1 MIVTSIFTFC
11 QDLPRLS
18 SGIIPVYCTA
28 FHPIFHYDVTAWQ
41 QQSKSR
47 IHVKKMAEVSSNV
60 QNLLITAFLLLSFDK
75 SMSFITVKNYQ
86 YLLTKHVL
94 KHSFYHYSDL
104 FEMLLKQIKYQ
115 QSKAA
120 ISTETEVW
128 LLIEIGTLFLFTF
141 AIWFF
146 SPQNFKFIAT
156 RG

>member
-1 MIVTSIFTFC
+1 
-11 QDLPRLS
+11 
-18 SGIIPVYCTA
+18 
-28 FHPIFHYDVTAWQ
+28 
-41 QQSKSR
+41 
-47 IHVKKMAEVSSNV
+47 MAEVSSNV

-120 ISTETEVW
+120 VSTETEVW

-146 SPQNFKFIAT
+146 SSEFQVYSHKGVRLKLNLTVAPLKIYEFMSQQSKK
-156 RG
+156 

>member
-1 MIVTSIFTFC
+1 
-11 QDLPRLS
+11 
-18 SGIIPVYCTA
+18 
-28 FHPIFHYDVTAWQ
+28 
-41 QQSKSR
+41 
-47 IHVKKMAEVSSNV
+47 MAEVSSNV

-115 QSKAA
+115 QNKAA
-120 ISTETEVW
+120 VSAETEVW

-141 AIWFF
+141 AIF
-146 SPQNFKFIAT
+146 SSEFQVYSNKGARFKLNLSVAPFQINKVMSQQSKK
-156 RG
+156 